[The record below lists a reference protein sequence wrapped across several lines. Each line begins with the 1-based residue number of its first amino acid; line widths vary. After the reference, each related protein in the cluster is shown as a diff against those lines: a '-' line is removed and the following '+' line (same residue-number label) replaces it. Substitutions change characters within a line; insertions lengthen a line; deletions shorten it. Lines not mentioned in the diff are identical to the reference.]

1 MVAGLAA
8 AFSPWFVLFLV
19 FRFLAAL
26 ATGGTMVMS
35 FVLVMELIGT
45 EWRTVLGIL
54 YQIPFNLGHLV
65 MPLIAYYL
73 RDWKNFQI
81 AISAPS
87 ILLIS
92 YYWLLPESPR
102 WLLTAGRKEEAVRIL
117 ENAAH
122 HNRLPTASINDDV
135 ERHLEHVAVK
145 TSSEDRRRGNI
156 MDLIR
161 TPIMR
166 VYTLCICFNWIVCGL
181 CFFGVAQ
188 FIGQLG
194 GNIFVNVALS
204 AIIQLPATFIA
215 CWSTKYLGRK
225 KSLIYS
231 NIIAGTSCFIIGF
244 VPADPTW
251 IRSLFSVI
259 GMFGL
264 AISFP
269 TVYIYSGE
277 LFPTVVRNIGVG
289 TCSMSARIGSMVS
302 PFVASLV
309 TVEPWLPPVIFG
321 VVPLIGAVL
330 CWKLP
335 ETLDC
340 KLPDTIEEAEEFEK
354 KTVNGLNNVL

>member
-1 MVAGLAA
+1 
-8 AFSPWFVLFLV
+8 
-19 FRFLAAL
+19 
-26 ATGGTMVMS
+26 
-35 FVLVMELIGT
+35 
-45 EWRTVLGIL
+45 
-54 YQIPFNLGHLV
+54 

-102 WLLTAGRKEEAVRIL
+102 WLLTANRKDEAIQIL
-117 ENAAH
+117 ENAAY
-122 HNRLPTASINDDV
+122 HNKLPTASIKGDV
-135 ERHLEHVAVK
+135 ETYLQRTRNASVDVDE
-145 TSSEDRRRGNI
+145 RRRGNI
-156 MDLIR
+156 LDLVR
-161 TPIMR
+161 TPIIR
-166 VYTLCICFNWIVCGL
+166 IYTLCICFNWIVCGL

-204 AIIQLPATFIA
+204 AVIQLPATFIA
-215 CWSTKYLGRK
+215 CWSTKYLGRRN
-225 KSLIYS
+225 SLIYS
-231 NIIAGTSCFIIGF
+231 NLIAGFSLFLIGF
-244 VPADPTW
+244 VPANPTW

-302 PFVASLV
+302 PFIASLV
-309 TVEPWLPPVIFG
+309 SVEPWLPPVIFG
-321 VVPLIGAVL
+321 IMPLIGAAM
-330 CWKLP
+330 CYKLP

-354 KTVNGLNNVL
+354 RL